1 MTKLG
6 ANDICCNEENIHTE
20 RENKRV
26 QGNAVSHS
34 HTHILY
40 NFNLKMDCL
49 LLTLSLSLSVSTKI
63 NGKKNVFFTLVL
75 PRG

>member
-6 ANDICCNEENIHTE
+6 ANYICCNEENIHTE

-26 QGNAVSHS
+26 KGNAVSHS

-49 LLTLSLSLSVSTKI
+49 LLTLSLSL
-63 NGKKNVFFTLVL
+63 GFY
-75 PRG
+75 

>member
-26 QGNAVSHS
+26 QGNAGSHS

-49 LLTLSLSLSVSTKI
+49 LLTLSLS
-63 NGKKNVFFTLVL
+63 GFY
-75 PRG
+75 